1 MGGCSS
7 TLSQSPKRQLVMR
20 SEKGFFDMAATPSDR
35 LEAFRGRGRGGFHAS
50 SDLED
55 IITVLDG
62 RPTVVD
68 EVAASPRELRR
79 YIGKEVGRLLDNL
92 EFVNAVTGHMTV
104 RVMWMY
110 GRRGAQR

>member
-1 MGGCSS
+1 
-7 TLSQSPKRQLVMR
+7 MR

-35 LEAFRGRGRGGFHAS
+35 LEAFRGRGRGDFHAS

-55 IITVLDG
+55 ITTVLDG

-79 YIGKEVGRLLDNL
+79 YIGKEVERLLNNL
-92 EFVNAVTGHMTV
+92 EFVNAMTGHLTSSR
-104 RVMWMY
+104 RVILV
-110 GRRGAQR
+110 

>member
-1 MGGCSS
+1 
-7 TLSQSPKRQLVMR
+7 MR
-20 SEKGFFDMAATPSDR
+20 SEKGFFDTAATPSDR
-35 LEAFRGRGRGGFHAS
+35 LEAFRGRGRGDFHAS

-79 YIGKEVGRLLDNL
+79 YIGKEVGRVLDNL
-92 EFVNAVTGHMTV
+92 EFANAVTGHITV

>member
-1 MGGCSS
+1 
-7 TLSQSPKRQLVMR
+7 MR

-35 LEAFRGRGRGGFHAS
+35 LEAFRGRGREDFHAI

-62 RPTVVD
+62 RPRVVD
-68 EVAASPRELRR
+68 EV
-79 YIGKEVGRLLDNL
+79 GVGMRLDNL
-92 EFVNAVTGHMTV
+92 EFVNAVTGHITV